1 MIRMIFDKRRFRH
14 PSELWIPLLLLLGG
28 PLNPVAWWLNTPEM
42 GRNFFLSNVVVFHLI
57 PCTVM
62 SLTTVWI
69 LNVLGRFDLGVIVLA
84 VVAGLAIAVLTAPLV
99 VAITMW
105 LGDGHGGITS
115 ILATFVLTTVVGWLF
130 FVIPYFA
137 IFKGVPCALVV
148 VALCLIFSAP
158 DVDAVDP
165 HQEA

>member
-1 MIRMIFDKRRFRH
+1 MIHTIFDKRRFRH
-14 PSELWIPLLLLLGG
+14 PSELWTILLLLLGG

-42 GRNFFLSNVVVFHLI
+42 GRSFFLSDVVVFHLI

-62 SLTTVWI
+62 TLTTVWI
-69 LNVLGRFDLGVIVLA
+69 LNVLGRFDLGFIVLA

-99 VAITMW
+99 LAITMW

-115 ILATFVLTTVVGWLF
+115 ILTNFVLTTIVGWLF
-130 FVIPYFA
+130 LVIPYFA
-137 IFKGVPCALVV
+137 ISKGVPCALMVI
-148 VALCLIFSAP
+148 ALCIIFTSP
-158 DVDAVDP
+158 DADAVDP